1 MVYSNFQCN
10 SSHVFLF
17 SVKFSIIGPSEPIIT
32 YVGEDVILPASLSPA
47 LNAEEFQVRWF
58 TTDFRSPVILF
69 ENYQYLKQIERTKM
83 LFKGEMKYGNVS
95 LKIQNVR
102 VSDNSV
108 YSCYVD
114 SGRIDDE
121 VQITLVVEGQF
132 LGSQPSISIRS
143 SDDQQTRL
151 ECTAEKW
158 NPQPEIVWRDM
169 NGVDVTTL
177 STATSQQA
185 IEGLLTVSSV
195 IPVKDV
201 LTVFTCLMKS
211 KAAKPDWP
219 SGLSIYS
226 ECKDGVE
233 LFSLTLGLISWLLHL
248 LFLSSFFSSADV
260 TFDPETANPWLIVSE
275 DGKEV
280 RNTDRRQRVTDSP
293 KRFDRYPVVL
303 AREGFTSGTHYWEV
317 EVGEKTAWD
326 LGVESVERKGRVT
339 LSPRNGLWTVVLINE
354 NKYWANAGPSVPIHL
369 RVTPQTVGVF
379 LGYSEGQVSFYNA
392 QSHSHLYTFTGSFTE
407 PLYPYFSPCFNDNVK
422 NMAPLIICSL
432 MSKVSRTLNKFKSYY
447 VTSAVG
453 WRPAWALFPALRPVL
468 AGIGSSRPP

>member
-1 MVYSNFQCN
+1 MNAHNRFRCFI
-10 SSHVFLF
+10 FLF
-17 SVKFSIIGPSEPIIT
+17 LLNIHISCAVKFSIIGPSEPIIT

-121 VQITLVVEGQF
+121 VQITLVVEV

-233 LFSLTLGLISWLLHL
+233 LFSLTLG
-248 LFLSSFFSSADV
+248 
-260 TFDPETANPWLIVSE
+260 
-275 DGKEV
+275 
-280 RNTDRRQRVTDSP
+280 
-293 KRFDRYPVVL
+293 
-303 AREGFTSGTHYWEV
+303 
-317 EVGEKTAWD
+317 
-326 LGVESVERKGRVT
+326 VT
-339 LSPRNGLWTVVLINE
+339 L
-354 NKYWANAGPSVPIHL
+354 GP
-369 RVTPQTVGVF
+369 T
-379 LGYSEGQVSFYNA
+379 SF
-392 QSHSHLYTFTGSFTE
+392 
-407 PLYPYFSPCFNDNVK
+407 K
-422 NMAPLIICSL
+422 
-432 MSKVSRTLNKFKSYY
+432 K
-447 VTSAVG
+447 
-453 WRPAWALFPALRPVL
+453 
-468 AGIGSSRPP
+468 